1 MKKRRIWLLAILSS
15 VTLAISACGG
25 GSSES
30 EVTTEPEVVEESNE
44 SEEDIQ
50 EESDIQQEGQQEENQ
65 IDVPEDLEDS
75 EPEKDTS
82 EPPQLSESN
91 FSIIDVGS
99 YAGQPYS
106 VVNDNQ
112 PYFSENDL
120 TANSFEYYSDLDNL
134 GRCGVAYASIGIDL
148 MPTEDRE
155 SISEVKP
162 SGWINEKYDI
172 VDGGY
177 LYNRCHLI
185 GFQLS
190 GENANKK
197 NLITG
202 TRYLNVDGMLPYEN
216 MIADYVKETENHV
229 MYRVTPVYEGD
240 NLVASGVLM
249 EARSVEDQGED
260 IEFCV
265 YCYNVQP
272 GIIINYATG
281 ESSLE
286 ETESESE
293 SKTTAQ
299 EEIPAPQVQ
308 AEEPEP
314 EPEAIQEPEPQ
325 GTDYILNTNTHKFH
339 YPNCSSVGQMK
350 ESNKEFFTGSRDD
363 VIARGYD
370 PCKRCNP

>member
-1 MKKRRIWLLAILSS
+1 
-15 VTLAISACGG
+15 
-25 GSSES
+25 
-30 EVTTEPEVVEESNE
+30 
-44 SEEDIQ
+44 
-50 EESDIQQEGQQEENQ
+50 
-65 IDVPEDLEDS
+65 
-75 EPEKDTS
+75 
-82 EPPQLSESN
+82 
-91 FSIIDVGS
+91 
-99 YAGQPYS
+99 
-106 VVNDNQ
+106 
-112 PYFSENDL
+112 
-120 TANSFEYYSDLDNL
+120 
-134 GRCGVAYASIGIDL
+134 
-148 MPTEDRE
+148 
-155 SISEVKP
+155 
-162 SGWINEKYDI
+162 
-172 VDGGY
+172 
-177 LYNRCHLI
+177 
-185 GFQLS
+185 
-190 GENANKK
+190 
-197 NLITG
+197 
-202 TRYLNVDGMLPYEN
+202 MLPYEN

-286 ETESESE
+286 KTESESE

>member
-30 EVTTEPEVVEESNE
+30 EVTTEPEVVEEISEPE
-44 SEEDIQ
+44 SDDSQ
-50 EESDIQQEGQQEENQ
+50 EESDIRQEEENNENESVDTQ
-65 IDVPEDLEDS
+65 DES
-75 EPEKDTS
+75 EPEKDSS
-82 EPPQLSESN
+82 EPPQLSESG
-91 FSIIDVGS
+91 FSITDVGS

-106 VVNDNQ
+106 IANDNQ
-112 PYFSENDL
+112 PYFSEDDL
-120 TANSFEYYSDLDNL
+120 TANSFEYYSELDNL

-190 GENANKK
+190 GENANEK

-249 EARSVEDQGED
+249 EAQSVEDQGED

-272 GIIINYATG
+272 GIIIDYTTG

-286 ETESESE
+286 ETESES
-293 SKTTAQ
+293 KADAQ
-299 EEIPAPQVQ
+299 EETPAPQVQ
-308 AEEPEP
+308 AEEPEQ
-314 EPEAIQEPEPQ
+314 ESEAIQEPEPQ